1 MKRGSPLPT
10 GYYKKWKKEPGE
22 QIEESE
28 RKSKTVNEETESIK
42 KFVRD
47 VDLYFQAK
55 ESIQIA
61 DEKFGVQNCLD
72 KIVGGRYVL
81 GSDGDFE
88 FKLKYVLSHLEKMP
102 QTALDEILEFFTRS
116 YDAGKKIMHTKNDL
130 RKTLLKNQPHHEIC
144 TINLIWTVLS
154 FFSVSFFR

>member
-1 MKRGSPLPT
+1 MQDTIDCEHLA
-10 GYYKKWKKEPGE
+10 YFE
-22 QIEESE
+22 Q
-28 RKSKTVNEETESIK
+28 K
-42 KFVRD
+42 
-47 VDLYFQAK
+47 
-55 ESIQIA
+55 
-61 DEKFGVQNCLD
+61 KFGVQNCLD

-154 FFSVSFFR
+154 FFSVSFILPPFKPFLDDIFDPKMKYV

>member
-42 KFVRD
+42 TFVKD

-55 ESIQIA
+55 ESIQVV
-61 DEKFGVQNCLD
+61 DEKFGLRNCLD
-72 KIVGGRYVL
+72 KIIGGKYVL

-88 FKLKYVLSHLEKMP
+88 FKLKYVLLHLEKLQ
-102 QTALDEILEFFTRS
+102 QTALVKIFEFFTRS
-116 YDAGKKIMHTKNDL
+116 YDAGKKI
-130 RKTLLKNQPHHEIC
+130 
-144 TINLIWTVLS
+144 
-154 FFSVSFFR
+154 